1 MYITR
6 VPNRGSPPAV
16 LLRESYR
23 DNGKVKTRTLANL
36 SRWPEHK
43 VDKLDRAL
51 RGLPPA
57 DWDLS
62 EAFEITRSLP
72 HGQVAAVA
80 GTAEKLGM
88 PELIDPIP
96 SRNRDLVLAMLI
108 GQVIAPGSKLAIAR
122 GLRAATA
129 TSTLGQVLDVS
140 GCDEDDLYA
149 AMDWALA
156 RKDSIEN
163 ALAARHLVD
172 GTLVL
177 YDVSSAAF
185 EGHTCPLGKI
195 GHARD
200 GVKGRLQIVYGLLC
214 SPTGVPIAI
223 EVFDGNTADPKT
235 LAAQIDKLKTR
246 FGLTRVALVGDRGM
260 LTSARIR
267 DELRPAHLDWI
278 SALRA
283 DQIRVLVGDGAL
295 QLSLFDEQNL
305 FEITHPDYPGER
317 LVCCHNPALAD
328 ERARKRDELLA
339 ATEKQ
344 LQTIAAATRRTR
356 APLRGTDNIALR
368 VGKVRNKFKMAKHF
382 HLEITDD
389 AFSFTRNQD
398 SIAAEAALDGIY
410 VLRTNLPDHTV
421 ERDEVVLRYKDLAD
435 VERFF
440 RTLNTELD
448 VRPIRHRLAD
458 RVRAH
463 MFLHM
468 LSYYI
473 SWHMK
478 QALAPILFA
487 DNDKHDAAAKRTDPV
502 APAQRSDQ
510 ALTKAA
516 RKRTH
521 DDHPVHSFTSL
532 LADLAT
538 LCANTIQPTDDLPA
552 FTKITTPTPL
562 QRRAFDLLGVTHRH
576 GLTVVSTPPQNP
588 SSTAQIAPN

>member
-1 MYITR
+1 MYVTR

-23 DNGKVKTRTLANL
+23 EHGKVKTRTLANL
-36 SRWPEHK
+36 SRWPEAK
-43 VDKLDRAL
+43 VEKLQRAL
-51 RGLPPA
+51 KGLPA
-57 DWDLS
+57 QGDLAG
-62 EAFEITRSLP
+62 AFDIGRSLP
-72 HGQVAAVA
+72 HGHVAAVL
-80 GTAEKLGM
+80 GTARRLGVE
-88 PELIDPIP
+88 ELIDAAP
-96 SRNRDLVLAMLI
+96 SRRRDLVTSMLVA
-108 GQVIAPGSKLAIAR
+108 QVIDPGSKLAFAR
-122 GLRAATA
+122 GLRDETA
-129 TSTLGQVLDVS
+129 TSSLGQLLGVS

-149 AMDWALA
+149 AMDWVLA
-156 RKDSIEN
+156 RKDAIEN
-163 ALAARHLVD
+163 TLAARHLAN

-185 EGHTCPLGKI
+185 EGRTCPLGKI

-200 GVKGRLQIVYGLLC
+200 GVKGRQQIVYGLLC
-214 SPTGVPIAI
+214 SPAGVPVAI

-235 LAAQIDKLKTR
+235 LAAQITKLKTR
-246 FGLTRVALVGDRGM
+246 FGLSRVCLVGDRGM

-283 DQIRVLVGDGAL
+283 EQIRVLVNDAAL

-317 LVCCHNPALAD
+317 LVCCHNPALAE

-344 LQTIAAATRRTR
+344 LQTIAAATRRAR
-356 APLRGTDNIALR
+356 QPLRGQDSIALR

-382 HLEITDD
+382 DLVITDD
-389 AFSFTRNQD
+389 SFTFTRNQD
-398 SIAAEAALDGIY
+398 RIAAEAALDGIY
-410 VLRTNLPDHTV
+410 VLRTSLPAQTL
-421 ERDEVVLRYKDLAD
+421 ERDDVVLRYKDLAD

-440 RTLNTELD
+440 RMLNTELD

-463 MFLHM
+463 MFLRM

-478 QALAPILFA
+478 QALAPVLFI
-487 DNDKHDAAAKRTDPV
+487 DNDKHGAAAKRTDPV
-502 APAQRSDQ
+502 AAAHRSDQ
-510 ALTKAA
+510 ALAKAA
-516 RKRTH
+516 RKHTN
-521 DDHPVHSFTSL
+521 DDYPVHSFTSL
-532 LADLAT
+532 LSDLAT
-538 LCANTIQPTDDLPA
+538 ICANQIQPTSDLPA

-562 QRRAFDLLGVTHRH
+562 QQRAFELLDVSHRH
-576 GLTVVSTPPQNP
+576 GL
-588 SSTAQIAPN
+588 A

>member
-16 LLRESYR
+16 LLRESFR
-23 DNGKVKTRTLANL
+23 ENGKVKTRTLANL

-43 VDKLDRAL
+43 VDKLNRAL
-51 RGLPPA
+51 KGLPPA

-72 HGQVAAVA
+72 HGHVAAVL

-88 PELIDPIP
+88 PELIDPAP
-96 SRNRDLVLAMLI
+96 SRRRTLVLAMLI

-122 GLRAATA
+122 GLRTETA
-129 TSTLGQVLDVS
+129 TSTLGQMLDVS
-140 GCDEDDLYA
+140 GADEDDLYE
-149 AMDWALA
+149 AMDWLLE
-156 RKDSIEN
+156 RKDGIETQ
-163 ALAARHLVD
+163 LAARHLAN

-185 EGHTCPLGKI
+185 EGHTCPLGAI

-214 SPTGVPIAI
+214 SPAGVPIAI

-235 LAAQIDKLKTR
+235 LSHQIDKLKTR

-267 DELRPAHLDWI
+267 DELRPAHLDWL

-283 DQIRVLVGDGAL
+283 DQIRVLVNDGAL

-305 FEITHPDYPGER
+305 FEITHPDYPDER

-328 ERARKRDELLA
+328 ERARKRGELLA
-339 ATEKQ
+339 ATENQ
-344 LQTIAAATRRTR
+344 LQTIAAATRRQKR
-356 APLRGTDNIALR
+356 PLRGTDKIALR

-382 HLEITDD
+382 HLDITDE
-389 AFSFTRNQD
+389 AFTFTRNQN

-410 VLRTNLPDHTV
+410 VLRTSLPAQTLQ
-421 ERDEVVLRYKDLAD
+421 RDDVVLRYKDLAD

-440 RTLNTELD
+440 RTLNSELD

-463 MFLHM
+463 MVLRM

-478 QALAPILFA
+478 HALAPILFA
-487 DNDKHDAAAKRTDPV
+487 DNDKPGAAAKRADPV
-502 APAQRSDQ
+502 APAQRSDE

-516 RKRTH
+516 RKRTQ

-532 LADLAT
+532 LTDLAT
-538 LCANTIQPTDDLPA
+538 ICANYIQPTDDLPA
-552 FTKITTPTPL
+552 FTKTTTPTPL
-562 QRRAFDLLGVTHRH
+562 QRRALELLGVSHRH
-576 GLTVVSTPPQNP
+576 GLP
-588 SSTAQIAPN
+588 